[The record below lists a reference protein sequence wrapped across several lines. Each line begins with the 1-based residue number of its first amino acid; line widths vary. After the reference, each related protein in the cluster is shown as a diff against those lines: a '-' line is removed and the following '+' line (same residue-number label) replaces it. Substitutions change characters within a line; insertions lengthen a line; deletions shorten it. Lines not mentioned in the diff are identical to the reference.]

1 MYEAASSDPR
11 KPSAPATGFPVSYST
26 STTEAE
32 VYSYSYGP
40 VVVPVPPPHPKPI
53 VEWSTGLCD
62 CFSDWGNSC
71 MTFWCPCVTFGRVA
85 EIVDRGSPSC
95 VTSGAI
101 YSVISA
107 IFFVI
112 GVRWWCGWGWG
123 WVYSC
128 FYRSYMR
135 QQYDLRGNACTDCLI
150 HFFCEPCAL
159 CQEYRELQFRGFH
172 MTIGIY
178 HSLNSLLWP
187 LILFCFPF
195 FHIKTTASITLTFI
209 FLFCYSFLQLIQLIN
224 YHACLNYCLIPLI

>member
-62 CFSDWGNSC
+62 CFSDWGN
-71 MTFWCPCVTFGRVA
+71 
-85 EIVDRGSPSC
+85 SC

-172 MTIGIY
+172 MTIVSSSANKGE
-178 HSLNSLLWP
+178 LNVLGWHGNVEQRSRGVAM
-187 LILFCFPF
+187 
-195 FHIKTTASITLTFI
+195 TVATAPPVE
-209 FLFCYSFLQLIQLIN
+209 QGMN
-224 YHACLNYCLIPLI
+224 R